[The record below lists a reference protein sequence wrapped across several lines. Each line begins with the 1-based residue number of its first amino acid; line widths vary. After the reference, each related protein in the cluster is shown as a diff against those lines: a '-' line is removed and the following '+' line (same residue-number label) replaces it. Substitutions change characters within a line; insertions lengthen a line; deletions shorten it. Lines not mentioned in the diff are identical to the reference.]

1 MIARYVDGS
10 RARVISFA
18 RGGLRTAATSVAEHT
33 RSFFSRLFLRALP
46 AVAVAGLALSAQAA
60 DYTTITS
67 EDAVAMKGASGGDI
81 VRRIDNG
88 DHTFDLIHIFTNTTS
103 SATFS
108 LENDKYVVE
117 DTLRL
122 LAVGGGG
129 GGGGDCGG
137 GGGGGGLVYLENQTL
152 AVGSWSI
159 KVGAG
164 GVSTVNNTVG
174 VPGSS
179 TAITNI
185 DTSACIALALGGGGG
200 GRWSEYNASRMS
212 GGSGGGCGGNNST
225 IAPALQATEGYPA
238 GGYGNTGA
246 NRVTDAN
253 GGGGGGAG
261 GVGSS
266 TNDGAGHLGD
276 GGPGLQYDITGEN
289 QFYAAGGG
297 GGGTGGY
304 GTGGSGVG
312 GNGSQGS
319 NSGTRGNPGKNGT
332 GSGGGGGPG
341 GGNNNN
347 RYGGAGGSGI
357 VVVRYTVTEKE
368 KTVINGR
375 IVESY
380 GAEITENQGEYIF
393 KFTDPTKD
401 NAFILPGAMKAW
413 ILAVG
418 GGGAGASPYTA
429 STGGGGA
436 GGGGAGGFLEVT
448 NMLSG
453 GVYSINVGAGGAGG
467 TGSETARTP
476 GNDGNDTYLELNG
489 TVIDSLRAYGGGGGG
504 IWSVGRNGGSGGGGS
519 CDANT
524 QQGGNASQG
533 YPGGVGYKRV
543 SATLDGRQSG
553 AGGGGAGGPGANA
566 ITNNVGAAGGIGKAS
581 WITGAE
587 VFYAGGGGGGSRG
600 HSTAESTG
608 GEGGKGGGGHGGYGS
623 SSNKSPAGGGTDGLG
638 GGGGG
643 GCYNL
648 PGGKGGNG
656 VVIIRILKVMPDKP
670 HEVDPIPYDGMEHV
684 IFPENEAYTIT
695 GTARATDVNANYSF
709 TATPN
714 AGYCWSDGTTAAVTI
729 NWKITPA
736 EIALKEFFQQGWQIG
751 EARPETV
758 LIVTNIVTGAAVEL
772 TEAEVNYT
780 YATTEAGPYTARTLE
795 QLEAAGDSTWYMKAE
810 VLETVNHSALAT
822 GTISFNVWKKTEI
835 SGDVVGTLAYHA
847 DFTVTKYDRSELTDF
862 PMVIRISDN
871 SPENFEYPQA
881 ASDGSDIRFID
892 ENGEFLPF
900 ELDTWNTSG
909 ESVFWVKVPKYRQ
922 GTKVTMCWG
931 LVDGKT
937 PPEAPE
943 ESVWSSY
950 TAVWHMSETI
960 TAANA
965 ATTDSA
971 DSSGNGY
978 SAKPT
983 NGGNGNL
990 AEMVSAGGVFGNSRV
1005 NASDYHNDTMSLG
1018 NRLAVTASS
1027 SLSLGST
1034 FTFSGWYKFDNFY
1047 GTMPCL
1053 VSRKSA
1059 ALGTGW
1065 EAKVWGTGSGR
1076 RAIAVYGGG
1085 GTTERTEISDQAL
1098 NNNDYYTY
1106 VTLVYDG
1113 TTVTIYADGDQANSF
1128 TIEQAT
1134 DNDIPLAFGGCQY
1147 DGTTVSLWGKYDELR
1162 IRRGALSADWI
1173 YADYLQGADPKSVTV
1188 SPTMYDGESTL
1199 INKWVVEPAEFPT
1212 TWTVGQNPEITDYGT
1227 PLYGESFFI
1236 LRTMGGDVIGT
1247 NTTDTVKAGTFI
1259 IDFVVPAGKEERGGF
1274 AWTGLSYPVAV
1285 IVAGDS
1291 PTGDLSGTAGSST
1304 LSGRVLLAN
1313 DDTTMEI
1320 TGQAYNYTD
1329 SSGETYWVHE
1339 DDTAPLATLFPN
1351 IKSGANHKFYSK
1363 KRIGELC
1370 GVTNIWK
1377 LTDVYIG
1384 TPYNASAAIGVV
1396 QNRNILPY
1404 SSSSSSSDAGASYLI
1419 MRNVTNA
1426 TVTSAC
1432 YTNGIG
1438 TIYFDAVNGS
1448 KVGAGT
1454 DYNFTVEVVR
1464 GDAAMAETIAESAWE
1479 RVDVVRLK
1487 REASEATTF
1496 NRLSVTNEVALDIT
1510 GGNYGKDSFYRIYV
1524 PFNDEINGVCHEPIR
1539 FRIRR
1544 LTIPDDT
1551 RFMLDRGGFILLDN
1565 IVVSYPAMRADLENY
1580 GVFDKAKA
1588 GKQTLGSELAWDV
1601 PFPSVNDTVYARAT
1615 ADFYTNP
1622 GNTNADVNAFITSAK
1637 MYYRWRYLEQNVGDW
1652 LSISLDPSQLSPENR
1667 HLGTEFPLDL
1677 TNGTGSVLPGD
1688 VEFFYELQLNCPYYK
1703 FVDYAAVSD
1712 FKMTDFYTE
1721 KISVVTNSQ
1730 SIASGSDNILESRG
1744 TDWFVRLREGQSDY
1758 EAIKVEYFRAKAGET
1773 PVEYFVTNDTPY
1785 ITTIYRE
1792 KLVTQEVASVN
1803 MEVVGNRSWRGYI
1816 QTLDPTNL
1824 YFRVHGINKQTPGS
1838 RTFELNDA
1846 YWSLDEAATNVWPIS
1861 STMVESDENGW
1872 FSIWADAKTGYLMY
1886 QLAESADDD
1895 SRSLTIV
1902 HADYQNVNAWND
1914 AKSEKFRGNSTEDTK
1929 KTGTSPRSLKVSE
1942 DFNDWGEMEET
1953 TSLWQESFT
1962 LDSGSL
1968 EKPVYTSFQSSTTPN
1983 GWMAGQGMFVL
1994 GRYKDY
2000 YSKVGYALQMEGQGR
2015 GYLDFIDAAYS
2026 PRGLK
2031 SVAFSARLGQFIEFG
2046 DFAYYMGDNF
2056 NTMSNYT
2063 FQTRVNFDFNSCK
2076 NFRGNASLSM
2086 VAYYRPGIGCY
2097 EYRIEPLLA
2106 KRTNNNVADGW
2117 DHRTMIFSLHRWR
2130 YTNGRMIDYTL
2141 GAITNGYANVNGSVN
2156 LGEDI
2161 KWPDSTSQTTGNY
2174 VPMYIS
2180 VSNDVVNNVTCVMA
2194 GIKRSSTVKYS
2205 GQDKGGNYF
2214 SIAYRDQGNSS
2225 GTRLTRGSY
2234 GCLSANCEGVFQR
2247 PSVWAGCVPFV
2258 TAITTVNRIEKWSNN
2273 AVTYNGTE
2281 NICKTGL
2288 EENVEDGDWYFNQG
2302 RMKAYKSTVNTE
2314 TELFGLKYV
2323 AEPQS
2328 VTINTAPAGTSKWTP
2343 IGKVTVTGFGSA
2355 SSQVKQTVTPYL
2367 TDDCSVRISVD
2378 GDASDTRR
2386 DVVID
2391 DLEVVQWRGADITD
2405 RGIPGL
2411 VPGLDVAQ
2419 DVQSNSGHK
2428 KIIFTT
2434 AWIKGGDL
2442 LLSARRTA
2450 TNAVASV
2457 TGPLFDGLDGRG
2469 DGLGMFSF
2477 GFKNAQTNA
2486 CLCLQICTNYSGVG
2500 TFSADLRGGTWET
2513 IEKFQ
2518 FTPTTPDRAS
2528 GTRSTYIGLHGVN
2541 GRMRLIVDPDLVAS
2555 LKRRNVQDLTA
2566 FGDITITRVDVRD
2579 EPELDEASWWGW
2591 NLRSVGA
2598 TGGVDTEER
2607 MYLPDMVTSD
2617 GDLAGLSLGLN
2628 NSTSADTDDMDAAT
2642 YAVNYPFV
2650 QSPTFGTNLVGEVMF
2665 RARKYDAGSSKAGVV
2680 SLFGSVNPTDE
2691 GTWKWLQDFEVAD
2704 ATYRTF
2710 SFKTNPSDDY
2720 KAFRIAVM
2728 GVEGVTSPMTGKPGY
2743 TYTSP
2748 TRVLLDELLVS
2759 EAVRARVGFRR
2770 VGAFRGDMDLTTIV
2784 PGAHTESQQ
2793 PLCGEDFGIQ
2803 CEIYKAQLPE
2813 EIDFVTRPPMVRMHW
2828 FEGENPWGYA
2838 NWKDDANAKHGW
2850 LTLASDADPSNMV
2863 FRTVYPNK
2871 ENEVISPLQPT
2882 APGTVVQYML
2892 EVLYCQTNSTVYVTN
2907 RLEQSDWPN
2916 PAWYHPVD
2924 KNTDAKAFSAYTIL
2938 DSVAPHWAWINEV
2951 NVFGKWISWQNNEK
2965 DLQYVEIAAPAE
2977 ADLSRWR
2984 LESVEID
2991 NMEGT
2996 MFTNRLATFGRD
3008 GLEAKKPN
3016 LVGMASNMVFRV
3028 IGSPKSQAGGKLKKS
3043 DGTLDGTWK
3052 VEGQTSALA
3061 LDGTVDDI
3069 TPIGFR
3075 LVRGS
3080 GIIEH
3085 EIVTIG
3091 TNYYTAPYLVEAYHP
3106 TNTVNAL
3113 KRVTGE
3119 DYLYPGPDSGGEP
3132 NSLSVT
3138 NGNGLAGA
3146 DWSNRIVKTPG
3157 RINEGQ
3163 YIDPRHP
3170 TPNGSSV
3177 IVYANLDQT
3186 EGRIWQTVG
3195 RAVHTNLNQIIY
3207 IQKGDE
3213 FGTNITYY
3221 VEPWF
3226 EMGSVTTNGAPAD
3239 WSETAEPRVY
3249 VATVGV
3255 NASNNVTVVA
3265 SPKLREDIDAK
3276 IDDADYREAIKDWLR
3291 RRTYMDG
3298 SPWDDQEGDDV
3309 YLADIQRHNPEHT
3322 VVTNMSL
3329 TEMYWLD
3336 MNPTVSNQALEADV
3350 TMFSTKTRTYGDEDG
3365 WTREEPMDNVRMT
3378 VFMAITNRTTGE
3390 AYAPYVIRGRE
3401 PGSSS
3406 WEYENNARW
3415 AWSNATFKVEGF
3427 LMNGRTIY
3435 TDDKCWVPLR
3445 WFVFHGDVFN
3455 SSSFNDDFITE
3466 IELYDPYSKRSTGYP
3481 AGWYDWA
3488 LEHGKSPIYFRW
3500 NLNTKLTPIGAQVM
3514 CPTNW
3519 YIQ

>member
-10 RARVISFA
+10 RARVVSFA

-81 VRRIDNG
+81 VRKIDNG
-88 DHTFDLIHIFTNTTS
+88 DHTYDLIHIFTNTA
-103 SATFS
+103 SAATLTLDDDVAIVENS
-108 LENDKYVVE
+108 LQ
-117 DTLRL
+117 L
-122 LAVGGGG
+122 LVVGGGG
-129 GGGGDCGG
+129 
-137 GGGGGGLVYLENQTL
+137 
-152 AVGSWSI
+152 
-159 KVGAG
+159 AG
-164 GVSTVNNTVG
+164 GS
-174 VPGSS
+174 
-179 TAITNI
+179 
-185 DTSACIALALGGGGG
+185 DC
-200 GRWSEYNASRMS
+200 
-212 GGSGGGCGGNNST
+212 
-225 IAPALQATEGYPA
+225 
-238 GGYGNTGA
+238 
-246 NRVTDAN
+246 
-253 GGGGGGAG
+253 GGGGGAG
-261 GVGSS
+261 GLIILTNDLTFAAGEASITVGKGGAQLTTNAGSPGNNGKDTTLTINGITYTAKGGGYGGRWSS
-266 TNDGAGHLGD
+266 TANGSDVPGSGGCGGGGGPKVGQAGGASTQLSSTGYGIGNPGGTGGNNADNAGGGGGAGGAGGD
-276 GGPGLQYDITGEN
+276 GTSSSAGAGGAGIELSISGEA
-289 QFYAAGGG
+289 QFYAGGG
-297 GGGTGGY
+297 GGGGPNPAS
-304 GTGGSGVG
+304 GGSGIG
-312 GNGSQGS
+312 GDGRNG
-319 NSGTRGNPGKNGT
+319 NYRGNPGVDGT
-332 GSGGGGGPG
+332 GSGGGGGPSG
-341 GGNNNN
+341 GSNNY
-347 RYGGAGGSGI
+347 RYGGKGGDG
-357 VVVRYTVTEKE
+357 VVIIRYTITEMDY
-368 KTVINGR
+368 TTIDGQV
-375 IVESY
+375 VASY
-380 GAEITENQGEYIF
+380 GAEITRNGGEYIF
-393 KFTDPTKD
+393 KFTDPDT
-401 NAFILPGAMKAW
+401 AGSIFLPSSMKAW

-418 GGGAGASPYTA
+418 GGGAGANPGN
-429 STGGGGA
+429 TGTLRGGA
-436 GGGGAGGFLEVT
+436 GGGGAGGMLELT
-448 NMLSG
+448 NNLAG
-453 GVYSINVGAGGAGG
+453 GTYAINVGAGGVSPTTKGLGG
-467 TGSETARTP
+467 NGGDS
-476 GNDGNDTYLELNG
+476 YIVLNSAIIEA
-489 TVIDSLRAYGGGGGG
+489 TRAYGGGGGG
-504 IWSVGRNGGSGGGGS
+504 IESRGNNGGSGGGSS
-519 CDANT
+519 CTNVTRGASSPIDS
-524 QQGGNASQG
+524 QQGNA
-533 YPGGVGYKRV
+533 GGAGIYD
-543 SATLDGRQSG
+543 TDNNGRQSG
-553 AGGGGAGGPGANA
+553 AGGGGAGGPGADAVASNA
-566 ITNNVGAAGGIGKAS
+566 GADGGIGKAS

-643 GCYNL
+643 GCYNM

-709 TATPN
+709 TAAPN

-729 NWKITPA
+729 YWKITPA

-822 GTISFNVWKKTEI
+822 YPVSFNIWKKTEI

-847 DFTVTKYDRSELTDF
+847 DFTVSKYDRSELTGF
-862 PMVIRISDN
+862 PMVVRISDN
-871 SPENFEYPQA
+871 SPENFEYAQA

-892 ENGEFLPF
+892 ENGELLPF

-922 GTKVTMCWG
+922 GTKVSMCWG

-978 SAKPT
+978 SATPRKGA
-983 NGGNGNL
+983 NGDL
-990 AEMVSAGGVFGNSRV
+990 SQMVSAAGVFGNARI
-1005 NASDYHNDTMSLG
+1005 NATATINGG
-1018 NRLAVTASS
+1018 NRLIATATS
-1027 SLSLGST
+1027 SLAMGGV
-1034 FTFSGWYKFDNFY
+1034 FTFSGWYKVDGMVSGY
-1047 GTMPCL
+1047 SPRLM
-1053 VSRKSA
+1053 SRKQSELNA
-1059 ALGTGW
+1059 GGPEIDL
-1065 EAKVWGTGSGR
+1065 WGAT
-1076 RAIAVYGGG
+1076 AQKDLA
-1085 GTTERTEISDQAL
+1085 
-1098 NNNDYYTY
+1098 
-1106 VTLVYDG
+1106 VYDG
-1113 TTVTIYADGDQANSF
+1113 HGDLSRVSNVTEVNFPERTDYIYLTAVYNGSSMSIYTDGGAFVTNF
-1128 TIEQAT
+1128 TITAV
-1134 DNDIPLAFGGCQY
+1134 DDSKGLPFAFGGNADPATQKP
-1147 DGTTVSLWGKYDELR
+1147 SLHGRYDE
-1162 IRRGALSADWI
+1162 IRLIKTALSADWI
-1173 YADYLQGADPKSVTV
+1173 YADYLQGADPKANTV

-1247 NTTDTVKAGTFI
+1247 NTTDTVRAGTFI

-1291 PTGDLSGTAGSST
+1291 PTGDLSGTAGSAT

-1313 DDTTMEI
+1313 DDATMEI

-1329 SSGETYWVHE
+1329 PSGETYWVHE
-1339 DDTAPLATLFPN
+1339 DNTALSAAVFPN
-1351 IKSGANHKFYSK
+1351 AKAGVNHTFYSK
-1363 KRIGELC
+1363 KRINELC

-1377 LTDVYIG
+1377 LADIYFGTTYEATDIISD
-1384 TPYNASAAIGVV
+1384 NA
-1396 QNRNILPY
+1396 NRNRLPFA
-1404 SSSSSSSDAGASYLI
+1404 SSSASSDAGATYLM
-1419 MRNVTNA
+1419 MRNTTNA
-1426 TVTSAC
+1426 VVQSSC

-1438 TIYFDAVNGS
+1438 TIYFDAVNGW
-1448 KVGAGT
+1448 VRDAGKG
-1454 DYNFTVEVVR
+1454 YNIVVEVVT
-1464 GDAAMAETIAESAWE
+1464 GEVACAETIAENLWTPCDIRNLLRDS
-1479 RVDVVRLK
+1479 
-1487 REASEATTF
+1487 TTGGKF
-1496 NRLSVTNEVALDIT
+1496 VEQSPTNELALAIKD
-1510 GGNYGKDSFYRIYV
+1510 GGNGVGSFYRVLV
-1524 PFNDEINGVCHEPIR
+1524 PVNCHEPAR

-1544 LTIPDDT
+1544 TTIVEGVV
-1551 RFMLDRGGFILLDN
+1551 LDQNSFILLDN

-1712 FKMTDFYTE
+1712 FKMSDFYTE

-1730 SIASGSDNILESRG
+1730 AIASGSDNLLESRG
-1744 TDWFVRLREGQSDY
+1744 TDWFVRLREGRSDY
-1758 EAIKVEYFRAKAGET
+1758 EAIKIEYFRAKTGET
-1773 PVEYFVTNDTPY
+1773 PVEYFVTNDTAY

-1824 YFRVHGINKQTPGS
+1824 FFRVHGMNKQTPES

-1861 STMVESDENGW
+1861 STMVGSDENGW
-1872 FSIWADAKTGYLMY
+1872 FNIWSDAKTGYLMY

-1914 AKSEKFRGNSTEDTK
+1914 AKSDKFRGNSTEDTK

-1968 EKPVYTSFQSSTTPN
+1968 EKPVYTSFQSATTPN

-2031 SVAFSARLGQFIEFG
+2031 SVTFSARLGQFIEFG

-2056 NTMSNYT
+2056 STMSNYT
-2063 FQTRVNFDFNSCK
+2063 FQTRVNFDFNNCN

-2141 GAITNGYANVNGSVN
+2141 GAITNGYANANGSVN
-2156 LGEDI
+2156 LGQDI
-2161 KWPDSTSQTTGNY
+2161 SWPNATDAKGATY

-2194 GIKRSSTVKYS
+2194 GIRRSARVNFS
-2205 GQDKGGNYF
+2205 DKNTDGNYY
-2214 SIAYRDQGNSS
+2214 SIAYRDQGNAS

-2247 PSVWAGCVPFV
+2247 PSVWSGCVPFV
-2258 TAITTVNRIEKWSNN
+2258 KAITSVNKIEQWNNN
-2273 AVTYNGTE
+2273 AISYKGTE
-2281 NICKTGL
+2281 TTCVASLK
-2288 EENVEDGDWYFNQG
+2288 EDVEDGDWYVNQG
-2302 RMKAYKSTVNTE
+2302 RMKPYNGSLKDNTGTDTDVN
-2314 TELFGLKYV
+2314 LFGLKYV
-2323 AEPQS
+2323 AEPQT

-2343 IGKVTVTGFGSA
+2343 IGTVTVTGFGSA
-2355 SSQVKQTVTPYL
+2355 SSQVKQTVTPYS

-2442 LLSARRTA
+2442 LLSARRTS
-2450 TNAVASV
+2450 TNAVASI

-2518 FTPTTPDRAS
+2518 FTPTTPDRTA

-2555 LKRRNVQDLTA
+2555 LKRRNVQDATA

-2591 NLRSVGA
+2591 NIRSVGA
-2598 TGGVDTEER
+2598 TGGVDAEER

-2628 NSTSADTDDMDAAT
+2628 NSTSADTDDMDSAT

-2665 RARKYDAGSSKAGVV
+2665 RARKYDTGSSKAGIV

-2759 EAVRARVGFRR
+2759 EAVRARVGFKH
-2770 VGAFRGDMDLTTIV
+2770 VGAFRGDMDVTTIV
-2784 PGAHTESQQ
+2784 PGADEEGQQ

-2813 EIDFVTRPPMVRMHW
+2813 EIDFETRPPMVRMHW

-2850 LTLASDADPSNMV
+2850 LTLASDATPSNMV

-2871 ENEVISPLQPT
+2871 ENEVVSPLQPT

-2892 EVLYCQTNSTVYVTN
+2892 EVLYCQSNSTVYVTN

-2916 PAWYHPVD
+2916 PAWYHPVN

-2951 NVFGKWISWQNNEK
+2951 NIFGKWISWQNNEK

-2984 LESVEID
+2984 LEAIEID

-2996 MFTNRLATFGRD
+2996 MYTNRLATFGRD

-3016 LVGMASNMVFRV
+3016 LIGMASNMVFRV
-3028 IGSPKSQAGGKLKKS
+3028 IGSPKSQSSGKLKRS

-3080 GIIEH
+3080 GIVEH

-3113 KRVTGE
+3113 KRITGE

-3138 NGNGLAGA
+3138 NGNGLVEEN
-3146 DWSNRIVKTPG
+3146 WSNGIVKTPG

-3226 EMGSVTTNGAPAD
+3226 EMGSVTTNGAPAS

-3309 YLADIQRHNPEHT
+3309 YLADIQRHPSHT

-3336 MNPTVSNQALEADV
+3336 MNPTVSNQALEVDV
-3350 TMFSTKTRTYGDEDG
+3350 VSFASKTRTYGDEDG
-3365 WTREEPMDNVRMT
+3365 WTREEPMENVRLS

-3427 LMNGRTIY
+3427 LNNGRTIY
-3435 TDDKCWVPLR
+3435 SADKCWVPLR
-3445 WFVFHGDVFN
+3445 WFVFHGDVFH

-3466 IELYDPYSKRSTGYP
+3466 IELYDPYSKSSTGYA

-3488 LEHGKSPIYFRW
+3488 LEHGRSPIYFRW

-3519 YIQ
+3519 YFQ